1 MEIKRKNMEYIR
13 NILCAVC
20 ICVCASNLMAQ
31 KVSIQGIVY
40 EKIESNKVRVTMPDS
55 YEERIRLY
63 SGELYIPDSISINN
77 EVCYVCDIADSFRGC
92 VHLKTIRL
100 PHSLESII
108 SLAFAGCSSLQ
119 SIELP
124 DNITCIYAEA
134 FIGCKSLRYIKL
146 PTNLRVIQ
154 ESAFE
159 GCTRLRRIDI
169 PKQVIHIGDCAFCR
183 CKGLREIYVYAP
195 VPPTFDT
202 IGVDSNNALS
212 LFGEI
217 STSTPVHIP
226 KGSKSIYQR
235 KTEWSSFTNLIDDI

>member
-1 MEIKRKNMEYIR
+1 MGYIR

-31 KVSIQGIVY
+31 KIFIQGIVY
-40 EKIESNKVRVTMPDS
+40 ERIAPNKVRVTMPDS

-92 VHLKTIRL
+92 VNLKTIRL

-124 DNITCIYAEA
+124 DNISCIYAEA
-134 FIGCKSLRYIKL
+134 FIGCESLRYIKL
-146 PTNLRVIQ
+146 PINLCVIQ

-159 GCTRLRRIDI
+159 GCTRLKRIDI
-169 PKQVIHIGDCAFCR
+169 PQQVSRIGDCAFCG
-183 CKGLREIYVYAP
+183 CDGLRELYVYSP
-195 VPPTFDT
+195 IPPIFDT
-202 IGVDSNNALS
+202 IFMD
-212 LFGEI
+212 
-217 STSTPVHIP
+217 
-226 KGSKSIYQR
+226 
-235 KTEWSSFTNLIDDI
+235 